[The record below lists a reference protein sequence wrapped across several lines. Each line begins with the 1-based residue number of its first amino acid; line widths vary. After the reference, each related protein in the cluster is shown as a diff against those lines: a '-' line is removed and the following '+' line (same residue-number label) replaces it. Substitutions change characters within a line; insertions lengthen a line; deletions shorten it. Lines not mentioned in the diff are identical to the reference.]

1 MRLLLMI
8 LCIGVTALPGET
20 RAWLPDRYQFDV
32 PSVPA
37 YEMTE
42 EIGPDGQQSSSIAE
56 FAKIEAG
63 ELHVQFG
70 TSNRYTLDFSAESN
84 PTGESAAPRF
94 LKDTGM
100 EYLDLNV
107 PNAGVGTVNRHV
119 QFFSYHIRDRF
130 EQWLSRLERY
140 RPTVQGIFSEF
151 KLPLDLIFLSL
162 VESGFNTNA
171 VSRSKAVGPWQFITP
186 TAKTYGLRVDHWI
199 DERRDPVKSTIAA
212 AQYLRDLYHLFGSW
226 PLAMAAYNAGEGKVG
241 RSLARVED
249 GDFWAL
255 RNTKL
260 LKSETREYVPR
271 FLAAARIAKDPGRF
285 GFSLQPQAPVQYD
298 EVTITRPVHLRAVA
312 KAVGMTYEE
321 IKNLNPELRRDVTPP
336 DPVYLLKV
344 PAGKKAMLLA
354 NLPTYRSLYPVV
366 YTQPKRAP
374 ARFQPRGKET
384 LGLARLAPHHRRHK
398 TSEWLPKVKP
408 GAGKP
413 QVLAKSSR

>member
-1 MRLLLMI
+1 VQLLLII
-8 LCIGVTALPGET
+8 LLGFAALPGES
-20 RAWLPDRYQFDV
+20 RAWVAQPYAFELPPLSTNALSEAVTLED
-32 PSVPA
+32 
-37 YEMTE
+37 E
-42 EIGPDGQQSSSIAE
+42 EAGSTTD
-56 FAKIEAG
+56 FAKIEPA

-70 TSNRYTLDFSAESN
+70 TSNRYALDFNAESK
-84 PTGESAAPRF
+84 PIAVSTAPRF
-94 LKDTGM
+94 VEDSGM
-100 EYLDLNV
+100 ASIDLNV
-107 PNAGVGTVNRHV
+107 PNAGVRTVDRHV

-171 VSRSKAVGPWQFITP
+171 VSRSKAVGPWQFMAP
-186 TAKTYGLRVDHWI
+186 TARTYGLRVDHWV

-285 GFSLQPQAPVQYD
+285 GFSIRPQTPVQYD
-298 EVTITRPVHLRAVA
+298 EVTITQPVHLRAVA
-312 KAVGMTYEE
+312 RAIGVPYEE

-344 PAGKKAMLLA
+344 PTGKKPSLVA
-354 NLPTYRSLYPVV
+354 NLPTYRPLYPVV
-366 YTQPKRAP
+366 YHQTKRAS
-374 ARFQPRGKET
+374 ARLQPRAKET
-384 LGLARLAPHHRRHK
+384 MGLARLSPQQRRHK
-398 TSEWLPKVKP
+398 ASEWLPKAKP
-408 GAGKP
+408 KP

>member
-1 MRLLLMI
+1 MPLWFMI
-8 LCIGVTALPGET
+8 LCMALAAWPGET
-20 RAWLPDRYQFDV
+20 RAWLPDGYQLGL
-32 PSVPA
+32 PA
-37 YEMTE
+37 VVAHDPTE
-42 EIGPDGQQSSSIAE
+42 EINPVGEESRTAE
-56 FAKIEAG
+56 SAKIEAG

-70 TSNRYTLDFSAESN
+70 TSNRYGLDFSAEPN
-84 PTGESAAPRF
+84 PAGAPGAPKF
-94 LKDTGM
+94 LEDTGM
-100 EYLDLNV
+100 GNLDLNV
-107 PNAGVGTVNRHV
+107 PHAGIGTVDRHV
-119 QFFSYHIRDRF
+119 EFFSYHIRDRF

-186 TAKTYGLRVDHWI
+186 TAKIYGLRVDHWI

-260 LKSETREYVPR
+260 LRSETREYVPR

-285 GFSLQPQAPVQYD
+285 GFSIRPQAPVQYD

-312 KAVGMTYEE
+312 KAVGMPYEE
-321 IKNLNPELRRDVTPP
+321 IKSLNPELRRDVTPP
-336 DPVYLLKV
+336 DPVYILKV
-344 PAGKKAMLLA
+344 PAGKKALLLA
-354 NLPTYRSLYPVV
+354 NLPTYQSLYPVV
-366 YTQPKRAP
+366 YHQTKRSP
-374 ARFQPRGKET
+374 ARLQPRAKEP
-384 LGLARLAPHHRRHK
+384 LGLARLGSHHRRHK
-398 TSEWLPKVKP
+398 ASEWLPKVKP
-408 GAGKP
+408 GPGKP